1 MWAESRSLIGVHSRF
16 ARVYRKIAF
25 FKYRRIKSRSIVFF
39 FFLVN
44 ESGSE
49 DRMGKK
55 IKKLRRKDSI
65 ANLKKKEK
73 RKRGNNNEMTNEG
86 ANWGG
91 NRRRENEE
99 EISRGMV
106 DRSAQCTQCRG
117 EISITWTRRG
127 WSETKKLENFKFRF
141 NFDAFRRLGN
151 ESADCSE
158 MLAETHEIN
167 HRRRHWAP
175 FQNRNVTTERAP
187 PSSDDESRTSRIA
200 GFLFSLFRHH
210 SNCIV
215 RDFASWNVKNQP
227 LKRKF
232 VFALNGIILRVRL
245 IDSIEMEI

>member
-1 MWAESRSLIGVHSRF
+1 
-16 ARVYRKIAF
+16 
-25 FKYRRIKSRSIVFF
+25 
-39 FFLVN
+39 
-44 ESGSE
+44 
-49 DRMGKK
+49 
-55 IKKLRRKDSI
+55 
-65 ANLKKKEK
+65 
-73 RKRGNNNEMTNEG
+73 MTNEG

-99 EISRGMV
+99 EILRGMV

-151 ESADCSE
+151 KSADCSE

-187 PSSDDESRTSRIA
+187 PPRPMTNLERA
-200 GFLFSLFRHH
+200 GLPVFFSLF
-210 SNCIV
+210 
-215 RDFASWNVKNQP
+215 FATIRIALYAISRP
-227 LKRKF
+227 ETLKTSLWKEN
-232 VFALNGIILRVRL
+232 LYLR
-245 IDSIEMEI
+245 

>member
-65 ANLKKKEK
+65 ANLKKK

-99 EISRGMV
+99 EKISRGMV
-106 DRSAQCTQCRG
+106 DRSAQCTQCRE

-141 NFDAFRRLGN
+141 NFDAFRWLGN

-200 GFLFSLFRHH
+200 GFLSLF
-210 SNCIV
+210 
-215 RDFASWNVKNQP
+215 FATIRIALYAISRP
-227 LKRKF
+227 ETLKTSLWKEN
-232 VFALNGIILRVRL
+232 LYLR
-245 IDSIEMEI
+245 